1 VLNTQ
6 EHSPLKTGNYDRQVL
21 FSNAL
26 FEVVQCTWAQG
37 AAAPFHSHDSSD
49 CYFMVEEGE
58 FENTSYSGLETSV
71 QKRTKNE
78 VIHIPIYTPHE
89 MKCLSPQGRTL
100 HIYLPPITKTAAKDD
115 SATEKRLFR
124 TRTIAEIESML
135 PLVLG
140 KTGISSLE
148 LQSVF
153 AKIRQQSISVHSE
166 YFMNQ
171 LFAGI
176 VPEAVQAQELIASTK
191 ATMATFEAST
201 IFTVCEIELIK
212 AMGELIGWN
221 AQDSEGISVPGGS
234 AANFMS
240 LHCARQRL
248 FPDIKTEG
256 NGNRSFKVFVSE
268 HSHYSWKKACM
279 ALGLGTNS
287 IVFVKTDQDGHL
299 SAEDLKTKIIE
310 VKNSGAIPLLVGA
323 TAGTTVYGAFDPL
336 ESLGQICKYENIWFH
351 VDAAWGGPVLFSKTS
366 RHLMKG
372 VELADSLTFDA
383 HKLLG
388 TSLTCSFFLTRHRT
402 ILQESND
409 VTGADYL
416 FHEEGEVKDR
426 GRMSWQCGRQADV
439 FSFWTLWKKYGSD
452 GFGEFVDRQL
462 ALKDDFVS
470 YIKTQERCHLV
481 KDAEF
486 LNVCVQIIP
495 PNEKMDTD
503 TWSKKVRDRLK
514 EEDLA
519 MVNYS
524 TDENGLTFI
533 RFILAHPHLKL
544 SHLQE
549 MIQWSLQM
557 GTKES
562 NLLN

>member
-6 EHSPLKTGNYDRQVL
+6 EDSLLKTRTYDRQVL
-21 FSNAL
+21 YSNAF
-26 FEVVQCTWAQG
+26 FEVVQCTWTQDAVSPRH
-37 AAAPFHSHDSSD
+37 AHDNSE
-49 CYFMVEEGE
+49 CYFMVEHGE
-58 FENTSYSGLETSV
+58 FENISFGGLETSV
-71 QKRTKNE
+71 EKRTKNE
-78 VIHIPIYTPHE
+78 VIHIPMYTQHE
-89 MKCLSPQGRTL
+89 MKCLSAKGQTL
-100 HIYLPPITKTAAKDD
+100 HIYLPPISKTAIKDD
-115 SATEKRLFR
+115 NSREERLFR
-124 TRTIAEIESML
+124 TRTIAEIEEVL
-135 PLVLG
+135 PLALG
-140 KTGISSLE
+140 KGGISALE
-148 LQSVF
+148 LKGVF
-153 AKIRQQSISVHSE
+153 EKIKQQSISVHSE

-201 IFTVCEIELIK
+201 IFTVCEIELVK
-212 AMGELIGWN
+212 AMGELIGWSP
-221 AQDSEGISVPGGS
+221 QDSEGISVPGGS

-240 LHCARQRL
+240 LHCARHRL
-248 FPDIKTEG
+248 FPEIKSEG

-287 IVFVKTDQDGHL
+287 LVFVNTDKDGRL
-299 SAEDLKTKIIE
+299 SSEDLQAKINE
-310 VKNSGAIPLLVGA
+310 AKNSGAIPLLVGA

-336 ESLGQICKYENIWFH
+336 ESLGQICKKEKIWFH
-351 VDAAWGGPVLFSKTS
+351 IDAAWGGPVLFSKTA
-366 RHLMKG
+366 RRLMEG
-372 VELADSLTFDA
+372 VELGDSLTFDA

-439 FSFWTLWKKYGSD
+439 FSLWTLWKKYGAD
-452 GFGEFVDRQL
+452 GFGKFVDRQM
-462 ALKDDFVS
+462 ALKDEFVT

-486 LNVCVQIIP
+486 LNVCVQILP
-495 PNEKMDTD
+495 PSDKIDSK
-503 TWSKKVRDRLK
+503 TWSQKVRDHLK
-514 EEDLA
+514 EKDLA

-524 TDENGLTFI
+524 TDDNGLTFI
-533 RFILAHPHLKL
+533 RFILAHPRLEL
-544 SHLQE
+544 FHLQE
-549 MIQWSLQM
+549 MIQWSLQI
-557 GTKES
+557 GAKET
-562 NLLN
+562 NLPN